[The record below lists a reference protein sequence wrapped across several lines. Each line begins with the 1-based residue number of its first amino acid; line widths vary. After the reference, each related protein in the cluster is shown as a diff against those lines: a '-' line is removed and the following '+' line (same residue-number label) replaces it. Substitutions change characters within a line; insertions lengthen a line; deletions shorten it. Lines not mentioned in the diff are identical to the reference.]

1 MDPTYKTFHP
11 NTKACIFSSS
21 PHETFSKIDNILHH
35 KASLNTYKK
44 IELASCILSN
54 HNGLNL
60 DFNNDKN
67 SRKNLNSWKLNNST
81 QNDYQRTL
89 IFTSLQNA
97 IEKYLILSA
106 QLQDKN
112 IVLSIIHQY
121 SKLCVLC
128 VVALSKDEGK
138 GSQVPGQVGL
148 HTKTQCISY
157 LLLLW

>member
-1 MDPTYKTFHP
+1 MRDFNILLSATDRSSRSKLNREIVELTDIRNQMDPTYKTFHP

-21 PHETFSKIDNILHH
+21 PHGTFSKIDNILHH

-81 QNDYQRTL
+81 QNDYCVKAEMKDIKHFL
-89 IFTSLQNA
+89 EFNENESTSYPN
-97 IEKYLILSA
+97 
-106 QLQDKN
+106 
-112 IVLSIIHQY
+112 VLSTNQIT
-121 SKLCVLC
+121 SK
-128 VVALSKDEGK
+128 
-138 GSQVPGQVGL
+138 QQR
-148 HTKTQCISY
+148 
-157 LLLLW
+157 